1 MSISSDILT
10 DDTLMDDD
18 IVIKEPER
26 QAMSDLD
33 VHKDLHSEQGTHNG
47 EHPGRAANPTVEV
60 HDISWLEFPPSSVG
74 AQRTAVRF
82 T

>member
-1 MSISSDILT
+1 MG
-10 DDTLMDDD
+10 DD
-18 IVIKEPER
+18 IVTNEPER

-33 VHKDLHSEQGTHNG
+33 VHKDLHSEQGTRNG
-47 EHPGRAANPTVEV
+47 EHPGRAANPIVEV
-60 HDISWLEFPPSSVG
+60 HDISWPEFAPSSVG